1 MIPSLLPGI
10 SPRALG
16 NAAGRNREPSS
27 ACSSKRTC
35 GEMTSCTE
43 ARHYLTDC
51 GLSRLDRDGDGVPC
65 EAVCR

>member
-1 MIPSLLPGI
+1 M
-10 SPRALG
+10 G